1 MASDAL
7 VFSPRDGGVAF
18 RVRVI
23 PRAKR
28 TEIVGVLNGAL
39 KVKLTAPPVEGA
51 ANKALVGFLAEAL
64 GVSARQV
71 EILSG
76 HTSRTKTVRV
86 DGVSADAVQQ
96 ALLG

>member
-1 MASDAL
+1 MTRHGFL
-7 VFSPRDGGVAF
+7 VSQREDSITF

-39 KVKLTAPPVEGA
+39 KVKLAAPPVEGA
-51 ANKALVGFLAEAL
+51 ANKALLQFLAEAL
-64 GVSARQV
+64 GTRSRR
-71 EILSG
+71 IRITSG
-76 HTSRTKTVRV
+76 HKSREKTVQV
-86 DGVSADAVQQ
+86 DGISAEAAHN